1 MTAMSR
7 RTCRSR
13 MSDAG
18 GVAPRRL
25 VLREHEDSAPIW
37 LSRTERDTLPVVH
50 PGVQIQ
56 AASSRGDRY
65 VLRPDQRVGVV
76 ALPTLVI
83 EIQPKIPM
91 PSALHLISV
100 ASDAIRWQPQ
110 VPDYDDDSSFTDL
123 VAILLAKLVE
133 SATRRGLL
141 HGYRPETE
149 AAQAPR
155 GRVLF
160 EEFIRRRFGHAP
172 PIDIEHDLY
181 TPDVT
186 ENRLLLAALQA
197 LRKLSLRTKVARSK
211 LADAQQALGGVSLV
225 HFTPGSLPE
234 YVPSTPLNSHYQP
247 ALTLALMVL
256 RSSYLKLG
264 AGMGRGTAFL
274 VDMNLVFEKYL
285 RNALRLALNLN
296 ERSFPARPPK
306 TYLDRGSQVEL
317 RPDLTLIERGRIV
330 WVGDAKYKIL
340 PDTKR
345 INSDLYQL
353 HAYATALGLPQAT
366 LVYGTGSEPVRHE
379 HVAIGSGSRLQVQ
392 ELNLNVSRNEIDRQV
407 AELAS
412 RVRNPRSAHVAA
424 AG

>member
-1 MTAMSR
+1 MTSQGNR
-7 RTCRSR
+7 KSR
-13 MSDAG
+13 MSDNRS
-18 GVAPRRL
+18 VAPRRL
-25 VLREHEDSAPIW
+25 VLKEHEDSAPVT
-37 LSRTERDTLPVVH
+37 LTRAERETLPLLH

-56 AASSRGDRY
+56 PAGSRGDRY
-65 VLRPDQRVGVV
+65 VLRPDQRVGIV

-100 ASDAIRWQPQ
+100 ASGAVRWQPQ
-110 VPDYDDDSSFTDL
+110 APDYDEDISFTDL
-123 VAILLAKLVE
+123 VAIMLAKLVS

-186 ENRLLLAALQA
+186 ENRILLAALQA
-197 LRKLSLRTKVARSK
+197 LRTLSLCAGAARSE

-225 HFTPGSLPE
+225 HFPPGSLPDHI
-234 YVPSTPLNSHYQP
+234 SSSPLNAHYQP

-256 RSSYLKLG
+256 KSTYLKLRAG
-264 AGMGRGTAFL
+264 AGRGNAFL
-274 VDMNLVFEKYL
+274 VDMNLVFEKFL
-285 RNALRLALNLN
+285 RNALRHALNLN

-306 TYLDRGSQVEL
+306 TYLDRGSQVAL
-317 RPDLTLIERGRIV
+317 IPDLTLIERGRIV

-366 LVYGTGSEPVRHE
+366 LVYGTSREPVGRE
-379 HVAIGSGSRLQVQ
+379 HIAIGSGSRLLVQ
-392 ELNLNVSRNEIDRQV
+392 ELNLNVSRTEIDRQV
-407 AELAS
+407 SDLAK
-412 RVRNPRSAHVAA
+412 RTRDA
-424 AG
+424 